1 MLGSQRQ
8 VQDKTF
14 YLGRLR
20 SKIQE
25 LQSETAQMNKNIDLQ
40 DQENA
45 TYLTYEKKWGIYRV
59 CVCDLHVVSTI
70 CMLVLYMCVL
80 YICMCTVCFIDEKDG
95 W

>member
-1 MLGSQRQ
+1 MYVCMYVHIITYVLIHLLGSQRQ

-45 TYLTYEKKWGIYRV
+45 TYLTYEKK
-59 CVCDLHVVSTI
+59 
-70 CMLVLYMCVL
+70 
-80 YICMCTVCFIDEKDG
+80 
-95 W
+95 